1 MKVGTPSIKDHAAH
15 HQLDLLI
22 GSAPRDHETLSPGE
36 PSSHIPIQIAQS
48 KLQRLKRAKLSGLL
62 DHLMALTILM
72 VLSHAEEEVDTMEK
86 RLDSHLN

>member
-1 MKVGTPSIKDHAAH
+1 MKVGTQSTKDHVAH
-15 HQLDLLI
+15 LQLDQLI
-22 GSAPRDHETLSPGE
+22 GLAPKDLETSLPGG
-36 PSSHIPIQIAQS
+36 PLSHIPIQIAQS

-62 DHLMALTILM
+62 DHLMVLTILM